1 MNCQDAIALLSDYL
15 EGVLSSEFL
24 RKLEEHLEGCPAC
37 RAYLATYRKTRSL
50 AADASRVE
58 MPEEMK
64 IRLREFLLAQ
74 LREDG

>member
-1 MNCQDAIALLSDYL
+1 MTCQDAIALLSDYL
-15 EGVLSSEFL
+15 EGALSPDFL
-24 RKLEEHLEGCPAC
+24 MELEEHLEGCPAC

-64 IRLREFLLAQ
+64 TRLREFLLSRI
-74 LREDG
+74 REER